1 MPLRKAQ
8 LVVSIGVIFLS
19 VAAYYLVNLDTLATT
34 TPAPPTQPP
43 PEPVAMSRRA
53 TTGAIVALSHGGGPL
68 PLLNDPRSAAMTAS
82 LRTRVPSIL
91 NLTSPDPAQRPRAII
106 LVTAHWVAKSPLSFP
121 EVTSSARP
129 ELIYDYYGFPAE
141 SYQFKY
147 PAPGAPDL
155 AARFAAVAADH
166 GLSPRLHPD
175 RGWDHG
181 VFVPL
186 LLARP
191 EADVP
196 VLQVSVLGSDDARAH
211 FRLGRA
217 LGDLQRRE
225 AEAGNG
231 PVAIVGSGF
240 ASFHNL
246 RIMLSGDGTI
256 DSDAFRTGH
265 GAWNAAVTDAA
276 TTKDVQARED
286 KFAAWRSWPDA
297 YVSHPPRGSE
307 HFMPLAVCAGAAGEE
322 EAKFYVDDYVG
333 LKIHSY
339 YWD

>member
-1 MPLRKAQ
+1 MPSRKTQ
-8 LVVSIGVIFLS
+8 LIASLGVLFLS
-19 VAAYYLVNLDTLATT
+19 IAAYYLANLKTAVIT
-34 TPAPPTQPP
+34 TPTPPAQPSLDQ
-43 PEPVAMSRRA
+43 VAMSRRA

-68 PLLNDPRSAAMTAS
+68 PLLNDPSSAAMTAS

-91 NLTSPDPAQRPRAII
+91 NLTSPDPARRPRAII

-121 EVTSSARP
+121 EITSSARP
-129 ELIYDYYGFPAE
+129 ALIYDYYGFPPE
-141 SYQFKY
+141 SYEFKY
-147 PAPGAPDL
+147 AAAGAPDL
-155 AARFAAVAADH
+155 AARLAAVAAEH
-166 GLSPRLHPD
+166 GLSPRLQPD

-246 RIMLSGDGTI
+246 RIMLSGDGI
-256 DSDAFRTGH
+256 IASDAFRTGH
-265 GAWNAAVTDAA
+265 KAWNAAVTDAA

-286 KFAAWRSWPDA
+286 KFAAWRTWPDA
-297 YVSHPPRGSE
+297 YVSHPPHGSE
-307 HFMPLAVCAGAAGEE
+307 HFMPLAVCAGAAGQE

-333 LKIHSY
+333 LDIHSY